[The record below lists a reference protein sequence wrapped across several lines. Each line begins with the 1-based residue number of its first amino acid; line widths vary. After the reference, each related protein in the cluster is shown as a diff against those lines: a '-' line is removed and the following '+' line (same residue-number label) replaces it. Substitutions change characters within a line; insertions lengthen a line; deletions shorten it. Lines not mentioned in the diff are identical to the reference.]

1 MSYNLYYECYDSIHN
16 TLDIGDR
23 RGMTDYIDFLTQDE
37 VKKNVMKGIDCYS
50 RKFITIK
57 IGGYDLDTGNFFRT
71 GEVFFQRYTGEPDIM
86 GANFDGMFIW
96 TVGGTTPVQYEL
108 IHDLLNG
115 KLIKL
120 QEDHQFNS
128 DKHNCVVANMDY
140 WENHFA
146 RIIQR
151 NWIICRYNP
160 RYAICKKILNEQYN
174 EYISSFY

>member
-115 KLIKL
+115 K
-120 QEDHQFNS
+120 S
-128 DKHNCVVANMDY
+128 NMDY